1 MVSVYWHM
9 YLYRFWCLQSLWR
22 LWYNIFNLSSNLVI
36 KGHVRQ
42 WLRTILSF
50 PPNLIC
56 MSFLKLLYGNIEI
69 AVTKSANYQKKKK
82 KKSYCKINKNYN
94 RSLLQSTSGITK
106 CDGSLSESAL
116 GITRCPKLLLQS
128 ASGIKKCD
136 KPLLHSET

>member
-9 YLYRFWCLQSLWR
+9 YFYRFWCLQSLWR

-56 MSFLKLLYGNIEI
+56 MSFLKLLYGNIENCYYEI
-69 AVTKSANYQKKKK
+69 RELSKKKK
-82 KKSYCKINKNYN
+82 KNSYCKINTNCN

-106 CDGSLSESAL
+106 CDGSLSVSAL
-116 GITRCPKLLLQS
+116 GITRYPKLLLQS
-128 ASGIKKCD
+128 ASGIKMCD

>member
-1 MVSVYWHM
+1 
-9 YLYRFWCLQSLWR
+9 
-22 LWYNIFNLSSNLVI
+22 
-36 KGHVRQ
+36 
-42 WLRTILSF
+42 
-50 PPNLIC
+50 
-56 MSFLKLLYGNIEI
+56 MSFLKLLYGNIENCCYEI
-69 AVTKSANYQKKKK
+69 RELSKKKN
-82 KKSYCKINKNYN
+82 SYCKINTNCN